1 MIELIP
7 QEPVPETELR
17 TVEHKDALQIHAD
30 VVQMGEMLFRMG
42 QMMTV
47 MERRLEEL
55 EDKQTKLTIRH
66 QDVKG
71 LNDLIGIRARE
82 ICGKYTLTGPGDER
96 AIRSAIKKDVKKRY
110 GVQDLHDVPAI
121 ALPAV
126 QKQIDRWTDIRL
138 IMKRRELQQ
147 ELGP

>member
-7 QEPVPETELR
+7 QEPAGALL
-17 TVEHKDALQIHAD
+17 TVEHPDALQIHAD

-42 QMMTV
+42 QMMSV

-55 EDKQTKLTIRH
+55 EDKQKKLSISH

-71 LNDLIGIRARE
+71 LNDLIGIRAME

-96 AIRSAIKKDVKKRY
+96 TIRAAIKKDVKKRY
-110 GVQDLHDVPAI
+110 GVSDLHDVPAI

-147 ELGP
+147 EQGP